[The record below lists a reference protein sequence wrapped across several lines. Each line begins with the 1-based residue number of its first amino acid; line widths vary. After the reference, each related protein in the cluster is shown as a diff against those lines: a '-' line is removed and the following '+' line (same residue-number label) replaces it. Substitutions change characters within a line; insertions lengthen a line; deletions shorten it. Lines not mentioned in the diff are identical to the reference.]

1 MMNRE
6 NAMTTTKMNV
16 PNRGRSGLSRR
27 ALLLTSALL
36 SAGVLTGLMPGR
48 AEAQSDYPTQPV
60 RIVVPFGPGGIADT
74 SLRIVAEKLTEEL
87 GQQVIVENQPGAGG
101 IAAASTVRKA
111 EPDGHTLAL
120 LSNGTA
126 ISVPLFKDKLPFDP
140 LTDFAP
146 VSSVAFFDFVLVTN
160 AESSF
165 GSMADVIAASRATP
179 GGLNVGT
186 ITIGSSQ
193 NLAAELLK
201 STAGV
206 DFTIVTYR
214 QTPDLLVGV
223 LRSDVDLMIDNY
235 AGVKAAIDDG
245 RARALA
251 TTGAARTA
259 ALPDVPTVQESGIEG
274 FEVTSW
280 NGIFAPAGTPT
291 EVIDTLNQ
299 ALHTVLA
306 MPDIQQRLLDLGI
319 EGRAGTP
326 EELQSRL
333 QADIAK
339 WGEVIA
345 AAGIERE

>member
-1 MMNRE
+1 MINRE
-6 NAMTTTKMNV
+6 NAMTTTGMNV
-16 PNRGRSGLSRR
+16 LNRGSSGSSRR
-27 ALLLTSALL
+27 AFFLTSALL
-36 SAGVLTGLMPGR
+36 SAGIMTGLIPGR

-101 IAAASTVRKA
+101 IAAASTVRKS

-126 ISVPLFKDKLPFDP
+126 ISVPLFKDQLPFDP

-146 VSSVAFFDFVLVTN
+146 VSSVAFFDFVLATN
-160 AESSF
+160 AESAF
-165 GSMADVIAASRATP
+165 GSMADVLAASRATP

-186 ITIGSSQ
+186 INIGSSQ

-214 QTPDLLVGV
+214 QTPDLLVGL

-259 ALPDVPTVQESGIEG
+259 ALPDVPTVQESGVDG

-280 NGIFAPAGTPT
+280 NGIFAPAATPT

-306 MPDIQQRLLDLGI
+306 MPDIQQSLLDLGI

-345 AAGIERE
+345 AAGIERQ